1 MILKKPYA
9 FLVKHFRM
17 IHVLL
22 LLCASYLMYKSW
34 NIASFF
40 EKYVSDNL
48 RVYSIK
54 MDELASTYVTIPM
67 FIVSFAVFLLAG
79 IILYLM
85 KHKKKPIFFYL
96 YIMLTYVIIIIS
108 YFYARSFLSGLEY
121 NLPDLRV
128 VNVIKDIYKVLCY
141 IQIPILGIVFLR
153 AIGFDLS
160 KFDFKKDLLDLGI
173 EEEDSEEYEFE
184 LKFDGDSIKSNAK
197 KGLRYFKYFYK
208 ENKFLFVI
216 FGFAIIIIA
225 FTLIINSVLSK
236 EKIYSQSDVIDIGGF
251 KAKILETYKTNAD
264 VKGNKINSKYY
275 YLIAKV
281 RLDNKSGYNSIFNK
295 GLMRLSYSE
304 FGSTIPTT
312 EVNSKFT
319 EFGVNYY
326 SQIIKAGETRDFVF
340 IFEIP
345 IENYDNELMLK
356 YLMSVKYNKGNLK
369 YDYKKVKLNP
379 IELPQDMSVEK
390 VDEKSLGEELTFKDS
405 VLGDTKIVINDV
417 KFADTFSYDVVKCNS
432 SGCATKNNFLT
443 APKNSSVDLMLM
455 RVDYNITYDNETLGK
470 KYNNKT
476 FLTTYGSIRFEVN
489 GKEYNNRFDLVDM
502 TPYYTGRYSFLQV
515 REKVSMADK
524 IYLDFTIRDKL
535 YTYIIKDVTKVKEG

>member
-22 LLCASYLMYKSW
+22 LLSASYLMYKSW

-40 EKYVSDNL
+40 EKYISDNL

-67 FIVSFAVFLLAG
+67 FIVSFAIFILTGV
-79 IILYLM
+79 ILYLM

-96 YIMLTYVIIIIS
+96 YIMLTYVLIIIS
-108 YFYARSFLSGLEY
+108 YFFARSYLSGLEY

-128 VNVIKDIYKVLCY
+128 VNIIKDIYKVLCY
-141 IQIPILGIVFLR
+141 IQIPILGIVFFR

-173 EEEDSEEYEFE
+173 EEADNEEYEFE
-184 LKFDGDSIKSNAK
+184 LKFDGDSLKSNAK
-197 KGLRYFKYFYK
+197 KGVRYFKYFYK

-216 FGFAIIIIA
+216 FAVAAVIIVSTI
-225 FTLIINSVLSK
+225 TINSILSR
-236 EKIYSQSDVIDIGGF
+236 EKIYAQGDVINVGGF
-251 KAKILETYKTNAD
+251 KARILDVYKTNVD
-264 VKGNKINSKYY
+264 VKGNKINSKYF
-275 YLIAKV
+275 YLITKV
-281 RLDNKSGYNSIFNK
+281 RLENNTGYNSTFNK

-312 EVNSKFT
+312 EMNSKFT
-319 EFGVNYY
+319 EFGVNYF
-326 SQIIKAGETRDFVF
+326 SQIIKAGEMRDFVF

-345 IENYDNELMLK
+345 IEFYNNELMLK
-356 YLMSVKYNKGNLK
+356 YLMSVNYKDGSLK

-379 IELPQDMSVEK
+379 VELPSDYKMEN
-390 VDEKSLGEELTFKDS
+390 VDEKKLGEELVFKDS
-405 VLGDTKIVINDV
+405 VLGDTKIVINDI
-417 KFADTFSYDVVKCNS
+417 KFADTFFYDVVKCGSN
-432 SGCATKNNFLT
+432 GCTTKNNSLT
-443 APKNSSVDLMLM
+443 APTNTSVDMTLM
-455 RVDYNITYDNETLGK
+455 RINYNITYDTETLGK

-489 GKEYNNRFDLVDM
+489 GKEYNNRVELVDM
-502 TPYYTGRYSFLQV
+502 TPYYTGSYSFVQV
-515 REKVSMADK
+515 REKVSMAEK

-535 YTYIIKDVTKVKEG
+535 YTYIIKDKTETKEG